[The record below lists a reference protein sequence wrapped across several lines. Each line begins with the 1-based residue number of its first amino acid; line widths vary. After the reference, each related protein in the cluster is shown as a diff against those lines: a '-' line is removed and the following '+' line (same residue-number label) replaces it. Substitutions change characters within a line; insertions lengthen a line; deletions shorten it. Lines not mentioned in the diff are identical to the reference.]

1 MSAKLFGS
9 VLVPRG
15 APGGFFK
22 ILGGGQGEP
31 MARHMLSKRGLRGAL
46 GAPRDEKIRNGDE
59 KCIFKI
65 VKISLVFIAF
75 LER

>member
-9 VLVPRG
+9 VLSPRG
-15 APGGFFK
+15 GSRVIFQNF
-22 ILGGGQGEP
+22 GGGQGEP
-31 MARHMLSKRGLRGAL
+31 MARHMLSKRGLGGTL

-65 VKISLVFIAF
+65 VKISLVFTLF